1 MSNRFATPLC
11 AIWILNAGFDS
22 RGSLARAVHAE
33 HATRRTFKSGCATAK
48 LAHPMP
54 GSFSEV

>member
-33 HATRRTFKSGCATAK
+33 HATRRTFKSG
-48 LAHPMP
+48 
-54 GSFSEV
+54 